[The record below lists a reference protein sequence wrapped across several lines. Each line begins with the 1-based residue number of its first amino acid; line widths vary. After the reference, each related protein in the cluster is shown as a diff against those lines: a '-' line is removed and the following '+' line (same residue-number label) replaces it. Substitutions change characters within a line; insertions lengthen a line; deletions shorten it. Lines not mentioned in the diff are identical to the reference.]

1 MPRHKSKSK
10 IVNRPGMSTKV
21 QDRKLARKEKRQ
33 GKKRN
38 RKEYNDKLHPKEPE
52 VDKPTGDSEIVEPVK
67 KIKKLKPELKK
78 FNIIGNEAD
87 DEIIASLGAKLS
99 KKGDKKLRKE
109 YGEEMG
115 EDFMDFL
122 EGLEGIE
129 ERLGLKEEEEEEEE
143 ERRPKKKKEKKKK
156 KKKGMFEVDGNEGDD
171 EIIASLGAKL
181 AKKGDKKLRKE
192 YGEEMGEDFMDF
204 LDDLDELEGRLGGE
218 DEESDEDEDKDE
230 VESGSDIGDSDE
242 DEDEDGDEDGDDND
256 DSEEDEDSEDSSSPL
271 DDPPSSLHTY
281 TPTAGEDIYG
291 RPTVQT
297 APTTTAKYVPP
308 HLRNKASTLTTP
320 TSIILTSSLNKLS
333 SSNLRQTLISLTS
346 SGIPHTSILSTFLTT
361 LKTYDNIPPTSSI
374 YQNIKF
380 IHLLSLLSS
389 FLWNSLGVN
398 ILEVNFKVIFNC
410 KVLNGEIINNL
421 TSIATFYIMKK
432 ISTKF
437 LLDFLLLILNDD
449 RRGVLETIT
458 CLNYIL
464 DVCGIK
470 ISKEL
475 GEDDTKIIQDIERI
489 VKGLKMEEGRNDNG
503 TKIEYMKENVL
514 TKIKY
519 LTKYKGKLAKN
530 IQAHPIISDVE
541 MRKRMLKDLEEN
553 VKTEWKIENGLGLKV
568 DDFIHLEKRGRWWKV
583 GEVYNKDG
591 LNGEKKEEAKEDKV
605 EDGLDG
611 MARKLKM
618 TTPLRKKILGLLL
631 GSFDAFEFHA
641 TLNSLNL
648 NQNDMREAT
657 RVVVDVCG
665 QEKKFNVYYLN
676 ILKRMI
682 EEEGKESKKTICLMF
697 KDVVKDLGGNIKRA
711 RNLGRLFGECVV
723 GGVDFFWVGR
733 DVEWLKPSEEIVVF
747 GVYCFS
753 VVFGVFSDIEIEG
766 FARKARKDRGS
777 SDEILGFLGKFAGGW
792 KGNVK
797 GSEWR
802 RKWKTCMKLMQVGG
816 GDEDADM

>member
-1 MPRHKSKSK
+1 
-10 IVNRPGMSTKV
+10 
-21 QDRKLARKEKRQ
+21 
-33 GKKRN
+33 
-38 RKEYNDKLHPKEPE
+38 
-52 VDKPTGDSEIVEPVK
+52 
-67 KIKKLKPELKK
+67 
-78 FNIIGNEAD
+78 
-87 DEIIASLGAKLS
+87 
-99 KKGDKKLRKE
+99 
-109 YGEEMG
+109 
-115 EDFMDFL
+115 
-122 EGLEGIE
+122 
-129 ERLGLKEEEEEEEE
+129 
-143 ERRPKKKKEKKKK
+143 
-156 KKKGMFEVDGNEGDD
+156 
-171 EIIASLGAKL
+171 
-181 AKKGDKKLRKE
+181 
-192 YGEEMGEDFMDF
+192 
-204 LDDLDELEGRLGGE
+204 
-218 DEESDEDEDKDE
+218 
-230 VESGSDIGDSDE
+230 
-242 DEDEDGDEDGDDND
+242 
-256 DSEEDEDSEDSSSPL
+256 
-271 DDPPSSLHTY
+271 
-281 TPTAGEDIYG
+281 
-291 RPTVQT
+291 
-297 APTTTAKYVPP
+297 
-308 HLRNKASTLTTP
+308 
-320 TSIILTSSLNKLS
+320 
-333 SSNLRQTLISLTS
+333 
-346 SGIPHTSILSTFLTT
+346 
-361 LKTYDNIPPTSSI
+361 
-374 YQNIKF
+374 
-380 IHLLSLLSS
+380 
-389 FLWNSLGVN
+389 
-398 ILEVNFKVIFNC
+398 
-410 KVLNGEIINNL
+410 
-421 TSIATFYIMKK
+421 MKK

-475 GEDDTKIIQDIERI
+475 GEDDTKIIKDIERI

-605 EDGLDG
+605 EDDLDG

-697 KDVVKDLGGNIKRA
+697 KDVVKDLGRNIKRA

-733 DVEWLKPSEEIVVF
+733 DVEWLKPSEEVRTERGMNATRGF
-747 GVYCFS
+747 R
-753 VVFGVFSDIEIEG
+753 EG
-766 FARKARKDRGS
+766 DWGRIRQLREYIIGA
-777 SDEILGFLGKFAGGW
+777 
-792 KGNVK
+792 
-797 GSEWR
+797 
-802 RKWKTCMKLMQVGG
+802 Q
-816 GDEDADM
+816 